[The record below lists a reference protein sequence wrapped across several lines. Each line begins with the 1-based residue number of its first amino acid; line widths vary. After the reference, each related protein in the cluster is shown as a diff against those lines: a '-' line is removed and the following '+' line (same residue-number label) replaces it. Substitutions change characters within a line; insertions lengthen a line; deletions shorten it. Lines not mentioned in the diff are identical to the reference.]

1 MVLEKSAFSD
11 VHLSYTL
18 EKRKMPLVLLYVC
31 DTKVTA
37 FIINSNVIKEYDLY
51 ISPKCF
57 LFLMARFWSRD
68 YGRSVS
74 LTESSHSLT
83 VLVSI
88 VSYLQAE
95 LNISDKPANATG
107 ISSHNSGSVNSK
119 NSNIW
124 DMKISAFSMVEDILS
139 KVASNMTEN
148 LWQSVIEVSDF

>member
-1 MVLEKSAFSD
+1 MSSG
-11 VHLSYTL
+11 
-18 EKRKMPLVLLYVC
+18 
-31 DTKVTA
+31 
-37 FIINSNVIKEYDLY
+37 IYDLY
-51 ISPKCF
+51 IAPKCF

-68 YGRSVS
+68 YGRSIS

-83 VLVSI
+83 VLVLI
-88 VSYLQAE
+88 VSCLQAE

-107 ISSHNSGSVNSK
+107 ISSRNSGSVNSK

-148 LWQSVIEVSDF
+148 LWQSVIEVSGFWPYLFVVLLVAMTWGHWVTEQVPQQRNMQECRI